1 MFGSQFY
8 NQSIRKYVVMFGNM
22 FNDIVVQRLNNSG
35 TVIQSIAVP
44 IAYGPKEKFLVRI
57 SQDPNLD
64 REVALQLPR
73 MGFEVV
79 SYTYDSTRRLQQTI
93 KNSSVSTSDSTV
105 KNYQFTPVP
114 YNIGV
119 ALSIFVQN
127 ADDGAQILEQILPF
141 FGPEWTNTV
150 NLIPSMN
157 IKMDIPTIL
166 NDVAVEDTYEGDFVS
181 RRALIYTLN
190 FTAKTYLFGPVAD
203 TPEGIIKK
211 VQLDYHTNMDREN
224 KRREL
229 RYVATPKAVKD
240 YDNDNTAT
248 LTFNIG
254 KNEVRITV
262 NDSTNF
268 SVGDR
273 IVIDSEVMKVE
284 SKPDATTL
292 AVKRGFSST
301 AKAEH
306 LENSKINKLTTAD
319 DNLIEVGDDFGFSE
333 TSSIFTDSLQF
344 NPATRTDS

>member
-93 KNSSVSTSDSTV
+93 KNASVSTSDSTV

-127 ADDGAQILEQILPF
+127 AYDGAQILEQILPF

-190 FTAKTYLFGPVAD
+190 FTIKGYFYGPIRSSGLI
-203 TPEGIIKK
+203 TR
-211 VQLDYHTNMDREN
+211 VQVDLAAANGVCDVTSTD
-224 KRREL
+224 
-229 RYVATPKAVKD
+229 
-240 YDNDNTAT
+240 
-248 LTFNIG
+248 IG
-254 KNEVRITV
+254 RTGR
-262 NDSTNF
+262 S
-268 SVGDR
+268 SR
-273 IVIDSEVMKVE
+273 IVIV
-284 SKPDATTL
+284 PGQL
-292 AVKRGFSST
+292 ANGSPT
-301 AKAEH
+301 A
-306 LENSKINKLTTAD
+306 NSAASVD
-319 DNLIEVGDDFGFSE
+319 RSLISANSNFGFAVN
-333 TSSIFTDSLQF
+333 TFFFTDGLDY
-344 NPATRTDS
+344 NPKTGNDEP